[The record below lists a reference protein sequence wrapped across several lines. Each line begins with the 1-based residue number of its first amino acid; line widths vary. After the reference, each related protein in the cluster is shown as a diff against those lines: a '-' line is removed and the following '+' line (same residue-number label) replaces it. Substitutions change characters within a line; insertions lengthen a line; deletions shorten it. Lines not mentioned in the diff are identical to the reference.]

1 MPEEARGYLLCS
13 TPRTGSTWLCG
24 LLESSGVA
32 GHPASYFRKADEHR
46 FADQWGLS
54 GARDKPLWYG
64 EFVTAAVA
72 AGTTDNGVF
81 AARVM
86 WGTLDEILDRLGTV
100 YSTLERHDL
109 DLLERA
115 FGGLRF
121 VYLRRHDTV
130 AQAVSWFRAEQTDVW
145 HRTED
150 LDPPGPEHQP
160 RYDFEALDQLVRTIH
175 TNNAAWEH
183 WFTTVGIPPHRV
195 LYEDVESDPTGV
207 TRGILGF
214 LGLELP
220 PGREI
225 ISRQVR
231 LRDPLSAEW
240 ISRYRT
246 QAEREAGLGGGT
258 SFLGEIEAIR
268 KHPASP

>member
-1 MPEEARGYLLCS
+1 MPAEARGYLLCS

-32 GHPASYFRKADEHR
+32 GRPASYFRKADQRR

-54 GARDKPLWYG
+54 GPPDRPLSYG

-72 AGTTDNGVF
+72 AGRTDNGVF

-86 WGTLDEILDRLGTV
+86 WGTLDEIVDGLGSVYPALDG
-100 YSTLERHDL
+100 HDL
-109 DLLERA
+109 ELLQRA

-121 VYLRRHDTV
+121 VYLRRHDVV
-130 AQAVSWFRAEQTDVW
+130 AQAVSWFRAEKTDVW
-145 HRTED
+145 HRTD
-150 LDPPGPEHQP
+150 DVGPPTPEHQP

-175 TNNAAWEH
+175 SHNAAWED
-183 WFTTVGIPPHRV
+183 WFTTVGIRPHRV
-195 LYEDVESDPTGV
+195 LYEDVESDPVGV
-207 TRGILGF
+207 TRGILSF

-220 PGREI
+220 PGGEI
-225 ISRQVR
+225 ASRHVR

-246 QAEREAGLGGGT
+246 QAERESGLGT
-258 SFLGEIEAIR
+258 ARHFW
-268 KHPASP
+268 